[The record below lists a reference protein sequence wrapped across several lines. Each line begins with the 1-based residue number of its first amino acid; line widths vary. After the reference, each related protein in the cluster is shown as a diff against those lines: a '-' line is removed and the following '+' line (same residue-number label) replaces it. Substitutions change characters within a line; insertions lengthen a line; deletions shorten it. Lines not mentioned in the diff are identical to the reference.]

1 MVLGGADEVGL
12 EDALVGEQVIG
23 PPEEEV
29 VRIGEDGVRN
39 ATDGLVDASKAF
51 HS

>member
-12 EDALVGEQVIG
+12 EGALVCEQVIG
-23 PPEEEV
+23 SSEGEV
-29 VRIGEDGVRN
+29 VRIGEDRVGN
-39 ATDGLVDASKAF
+39 ATDSLVDASKAF